1 MNIPNEIKELRQ
13 RTGLSQ
19 AKFAKKFFI
28 PLSTYEHW
36 EMNIRKPPI
45 YVIKMIELILD
56 YEDMFKEKE

>member
-1 MNIPNEIKELRQ
+1 MAIQETLLNLRN

-36 EMNIRKPPI
+36 EIGMRKPPV
-45 YVIKMIELILD
+45 YVVKLIETVLD
-56 YEDMFKEKE
+56 YEDKLKEK

>member
-1 MNIPNEIKELRQ
+1 MAIQETLLKFRN

-36 EMNIRKPPI
+36 EIGMRKPPV
-45 YVIKMIELILD
+45 YVVKLIEMVLD
-56 YEDMFKEKE
+56 YEDKLKGK